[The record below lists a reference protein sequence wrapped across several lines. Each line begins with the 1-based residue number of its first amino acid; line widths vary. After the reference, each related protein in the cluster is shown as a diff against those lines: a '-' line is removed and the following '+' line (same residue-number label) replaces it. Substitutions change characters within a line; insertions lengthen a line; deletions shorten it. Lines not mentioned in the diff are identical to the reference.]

1 MNEMLVSR
9 IGWQLVF
16 RVGKSW
22 FDFSQYRVAFERTS
36 LRAKVPGGRA
46 WLSGV
51 FLCRCRSA
59 GRAGRAFPTKD
70 SRLKIRIFALAKELD
85 IDSKL
90 LIDHC
95 AKAGI
100 TIKNSALASISPEE
114 RDRVLDIVR
123 GAGHSIPSTAAAPIA
138 TTAGTREPVV
148 DLAAKQRPIRMMGGK
163 PPLMVPRSRPVDLD
177 QPKGVGVKPYS
188 DPVVAESVSS
198 GKALSEREVVKSD
211 HPDSSS
217 VKPVQPIDQLVSEAE
232 VKSEIVSITPP
243 IEEVVVPAIVAAVV
257 TPEVVPAVE
266 VVSSVDP
273 ATISPVSTPITP
285 VVVASEGKVIPSA
298 PGKGGSPATEV
309 VKPQARIPIPKPV
322 PGSPL
327 APPKSRPAVPVVE
340 KGTPAP
346 PPTARSDFAAPVQP
360 QKSMRV
366 MVSRGTAEIGGAKG
380 ATGAPAAPIKRVKAA
395 GPLIAEIP
403 KFKAPPTTKTP
414 KPEEAAP
421 QRPTQRF
428 NADSPTKEAPL
439 GPIVRKRVETTT
451 KKKVGDDEPE
461 DLKAKKHV
469 GGASLQDARNQ
480 RRKVSLKDID
490 EEEDRGGRGSRARP
504 KPNRR
509 SGPIP
514 LKSTAELE
522 LPLTVRSLSEG
533 IGRPAKS
540 IIQILWQRG
549 DMVTI
554 NSALEEDVAIEVCL
568 ELGVDLQ
575 IHHPKT
581 IEDEVTEVASGEDRP
596 EDIRERP
603 PIITILGHVDHGKT
617 TLVDKLRSANV
628 AASEHGGITQHIAA
642 YQIEHN
648 GHKLTFVDTPG
659 HAAFGEMRARGANV
673 TDIVVLVVAANDG
686 VMPQTI
692 ECISHARAAN
702 VPLIVAMN
710 KVDLPDRNEQRVLT
724 ELSAQNVLAAEW
736 GGDVEVIRTSGLT
749 GQGLKEL
756 LDTVL
761 LTAELHEFTANPD
774 RPASGACLEAFRDEG
789 RGPLAWLIVQ
799 RGTLR
804 VGDVVLCG
812 GAYGRI
818 RAMYNERDEELT
830 EALPSTPVKVAGLDI
845 VPGPGDQFLVLADV
859 DAAREAAEARRQK
872 GRASELANMG
882 GKRTL
887 EDILNAAA
895 EGEIRDLAVI
905 VKADTPGSLEAI
917 RNELGK
923 FEHPEVRVKLL
934 HQGVGGVNESDVYL
948 AAASKAVIFAFH
960 VIADDRAQLL
970 SQQEGVEI
978 RRYNII
984 YEVMDEIHKILEG
997 MLKPEQKEVATGRA
1011 IVLRTFS
1018 ITRYG
1023 TIAGCRVL
1031 NGTIERS
1038 SRMHLIREQRV
1049 INTYG
1054 IASLKREKEDV
1065 RDVREGM
1072 ECGIRLEN
1080 FNDVKEGDL
1089 LEAFKIEEVKRK
1101 L

>member
-1 MNEMLVSR
+1 M
-9 IGWQLVF
+9 
-16 RVGKSW
+16 
-22 FDFSQYRVAFERTS
+22 
-36 LRAKVPGGRA
+36 
-46 WLSGV
+46 
-51 FLCRCRSA
+51 
-59 GRAGRAFPTKD
+59 
-70 SRLKIRIFALAKELD
+70 KIRIFALAKELD

-90 LIDHC
+90 LIDFC

-100 TIKNSALASISPEE
+100 MIKNSALASISPEE
-114 RDRVLDIVR
+114 RDRVMDIIR
-123 GAGHSIPSTAAAPIA
+123 SNGSSPAQATAAPVAIN
-138 TTAGTREPVV
+138 PVV
-148 DLAAKQRPIRMMGGK
+148 SRDPVNDVAVKSRPIRVMGAK
-163 PPLMVPRSRPVDLD
+163 PPLMVPRSRQVDSGS
-177 QPKGVGVKPYS
+177 PKTVIDDHSTGPAEASYEEPDALVLPEHGDS
-188 DPVVAESVSS
+188 SAAVAES
-198 GKALSEREVVKSD
+198 
-211 HPDSSS
+211 PDLH
-217 VKPVQPIDQLVSEAE
+217 VPADEPPVATTAVYE
-232 VKSEIVSITPP
+232 SIPMAT
-243 IEEVVVPAIVAAVV
+243 EEVVEASIPAPVAPIASVPPIVV
-257 TPEVVPAVE
+257 TPSVAASTVATPAVTGTH
-266 VVSSVDP
+266 VKTPTTAAPPVKLTTPSSRPRVL
-273 ATISPVSTPITP
+273 
-285 VVVASEGKVIPSA
+285 PS
-298 PGKGGSPATEV
+298 GDDKGA
-309 VKPQARIPIPKPV
+309 
-322 PGSPL
+322 L
-327 APPKSRPAVPVVE
+327 APP
-340 KGTPAP
+340 P
-346 PPTARSDFAAPVQP
+346 PPVRSEFAAPTAP

-366 MVSRGTAEIGGAKG
+366 MVSRGTADVGGAKG
-380 ATGAPAAPIKRVKAA
+380 AAAAAPPPIKKAKAAA

-403 KFKAPPTTKTP
+403 RFKAPPSTKAP

-428 NADSPTKEAPL
+428 NADGPPKDAPL
-439 GPIVRKRVETTT
+439 GPIIRKRPETAKP
-451 KKKVGDDEPE
+451 KKPGDEEPE
-461 DLKAKKHV
+461 DLKGKKHV
-469 GGASLQDARNQ
+469 GGASLAEARNL

-490 EEEDRGGRGSRARP
+490 EEEERTGRGSRVRP
-504 KPNRR
+504 KPQRR
-509 SGPIP
+509 SGPVP

-540 IIQILWQRG
+540 IMQILWQRG

-575 IHHPKT
+575 IRHEKT
-581 IEDEVTEVASGEDRP
+581 IEEEVTEVAEGEDRP
-596 EDIRERP
+596 EDLQTRP

-659 HAAFGEMRARGANV
+659 HAAFGEMRARGATV

-702 VPLIVAMN
+702 VPLVVAMN

-724 ELSAQNVLAAEW
+724 DLSAHNVLAAEW

-749 GQGLKEL
+749 GQGLPEL
-756 LDTVL
+756 LDTLL
-761 LTAELHEFTANPD
+761 LTAELHEFKANPN
-774 RPASGACLEAFRDEG
+774 RPASGTCLEAFRDEG

-799 RGTLR
+799 KGTLR

-812 GAYGRI
+812 GAFGRI
-818 RAMYNERDEELT
+818 RAMYNERDEELE

-845 VPGPGDQFLVLADV
+845 VPGPGDQFMVLADV
-859 DAAREAAEARRQK
+859 DAAREAAEERRQK
-872 GRASELANMG
+872 GRASVLANMG

-905 VKADTPGSLEAI
+905 IKADTPGSLEAI
-917 RNELGK
+917 RSEMNK

-948 AAASKAVIFAFH
+948 ASASNAVIFAFH
-960 VIADDRAQLL
+960 VIADNQAQLL
-970 SQQEGVEI
+970 AQQEGVEI
-978 RRYNII
+978 RRYSII
-984 YEVMDEIHKILEG
+984 YEVMDEIRKILEG
-997 MLKPEQKEVATGRA
+997 MLKPEQREVATGRA

-1018 ITRYG
+1018 ITRFG

-1038 SRMHLIREQRV
+1038 SRIHLIREQRV

-1054 IASLKREKEDV
+1054 IASLKREKEDA
-1065 RDVREGM
+1065 REVREGM

-1080 FNDVKEGDL
+1080 YNDVKEGDL

-1101 L
+1101 LE

>member
-1 MNEMLVSR
+1 MIARHNPL
-9 IGWQLVF
+9 
-16 RVGKSW
+16 
-22 FDFSQYRVAFERTS
+22 S
-36 LRAKVPGGRA
+36 LQITGRPGRA
-46 WLSGV
+46 I
-51 FLCRCRSA
+51 
-59 GRAGRAFPTKD
+59 PNKD

-90 LIDHC
+90 LIDYC

-114 RDRVLDIVR
+114 RDRVLDIIKSSNSP
-123 GAGHSIPSTAAAPIA
+123 AAPPSAVATSAAAAAPV
-138 TTAGTREPVV
+138 TRDPVL
-148 DLAAKQRPIRMMGGK
+148 DLAAKARPVRVMGAK
-163 PPLMVPRSRPVDLD
+163 PPLMVPRSRTSEPEAHKIVVPERQTEAV
-177 QPKGVGVKPYS
+177 QP
-188 DPVVAESVSS
+188 DPVAPTIPEAPVHAEPEVTAEHPVAASV
-198 GKALSEREVVKSD
+198 E
-211 HPDSSS
+211 H
-217 VKPVQPIDQLVSEAE
+217 KPEAATE
-232 VKSEIVSITPP
+232 APAIEAAAPVNPP
-243 IEEVVVPAIVAAVV
+243 EQQVVP
-257 TPEVVPAVE
+257 
-266 VVSSVDP
+266 
-273 ATISPVSTPITP
+273 
-285 VVVASEGKVIPSA
+285 VASAPQEPPAPSA
-298 PGKGGSPATEV
+298 PVPPVAT
-309 VKPQARIPIPKPV
+309 
-322 PGSPL
+322 SPL
-327 APPKSRPAVPVVE
+327 SRSRSTAAHDDRA
-340 KGTPAP
+340 TPAP
-346 PPTARSDFAAPVQP
+346 PPTRSDFAAPVPP

-366 MVSRGTAEIGGAKG
+366 MVSRGTAELGGAKG
-380 ATGAPAAPIKRVKAA
+380 TGGGPSSPPIKRNKAA
-395 GPLIAEIP
+395 APLIAEIP
-403 KFKAPPTTKTP
+403 KFKAPPSTKAP

-428 NADSPTKEAPL
+428 NAEGPAKETPL
-439 GPIVRKRVETTT
+439 GTILRKRPETGT

-461 DLKAKKHV
+461 DSKVKKHV

-480 RRKVSLKDID
+480 RRKVTLKDID
-490 EEEDRGGRGSRARP
+490 EEEDRGGRGSRVRP
-504 KPNRR
+504 KVHRR
-509 SGPIP
+509 SGPVP

-540 IIQILWQRG
+540 IMQILWQRG

-554 NSALEEDVAIEVCL
+554 NSSLEENVAIEVCL

-575 IHHPKT
+575 IHHAKT

-596 EDIRERP
+596 EDLQPRP

-628 AASEHGGITQHIAA
+628 AGSEHGGITQHIAA
-642 YQIEHN
+642 YQVEHN

-686 VMPQTI
+686 VMPQTV

-702 VPLIVAMN
+702 VPMVVAMN

-736 GGDVEVIRTSGLT
+736 GGDIEVIRTSGLT
-749 GQGLKEL
+749 GQGLSEL
-756 LDTVL
+756 LDTIL
-761 LTAELHEFTANPD
+761 LTAELHEFKANPN
-774 RPASGACLEAFRDEG
+774 RPASGSCLEAFRDEG

-818 RAMYNERDEELT
+818 RAMYNERDEELQ
-830 EALPSTPVKVAGLDI
+830 EAPPSTPIKVAGFDI

-859 DAAREAAEARRQK
+859 DAAREAAEARREK
-872 GRASELANMG
+872 GRATELASMG

-887 EDILNAAA
+887 EDILNAKA

-917 RNELGK
+917 RSELNK

-948 AAASKAVIFAFH
+948 AAASNAVIFAFH

-970 SQQEGVEI
+970 AQQEDVEI

-984 YEVMDEIHKILEG
+984 YEVIDEIHKILEG
-997 MLKPEQKEVATGRA
+997 MLKPEQREVATGRA

-1018 ITRYG
+1018 ITRFG

-1038 SRMHLIREQRV
+1038 SRIHLIREQRM
-1049 INTYG
+1049 INTYS
-1054 IASLKREKEDV
+1054 IASLKREKEDA
-1065 RDVREGM
+1065 REVREGM

-1101 L
+1101 LE

>member
-1 MNEMLVSR
+1 MSGAECDVPDEPFVVATKPGSP
-9 IGWQLVF
+9 
-16 RVGKSW
+16 VGH
-22 FDFSQYRVAFERTS
+22 
-36 LRAKVPGGRA
+36 
-46 WLSGV
+46 
-51 FLCRCRSA
+51 
-59 GRAGRAFPTKD
+59 FPTKD

-90 LIDHC
+90 LIDFC

-114 RDRVLDIVR
+114 RDRVMDIIR
-123 GAGHSIPSTAAAPIA
+123 SNSSSPAQTIAAPAAINPVVS
-138 TTAGTREPVV
+138 REPVV
-148 DLAAKQRPIRMMGGK
+148 ESAVKSRPIRVMGAK
-163 PPLMVPRSRPVDLD
+163 PPLMVPRSRPVESATPKVVAVVED
-177 QPKGVGVKPYS
+177 QLTRPTEASSVASEVVITPEQVIAS
-188 DPVVAESVSS
+188 DDVEVPIPVVHEDVPIEIPPIAEPIEMVT
-198 GKALSEREVVKSD
+198 EDVEVVE
-211 HPDSSS
+211 
-217 VKPVQPIDQLVSEAE
+217 VS
-232 VKSEIVSITPP
+232 KLTP
-243 IEEVVVPAIVAAVV
+243 IEPVV
-257 TPEVVPAVE
+257 TPPLPQVKM
-266 VVSSVDP
+266 
-273 ATISPVSTPITP
+273 TTPTSRP
-285 VVVASEGKVIPSA
+285 RVLSQSGD
-298 PGKGGSPATEV
+298 KGT
-309 VKPQARIPIPKPV
+309 
-322 PGSPL
+322 L
-327 APPKSRPAVPVVE
+327 APP
-340 KGTPAP
+340 P
-346 PPTARSDFAAPVQP
+346 PPVRSDFAAPSAP

-366 MVSRGTAEIGGAKG
+366 MVSRGTADVGGAKG
-380 ATGAPAAPIKRVKAA
+380 AAAAAPPPIKKAKAA

-403 KFKAPPTTKTP
+403 RFKAPPSTKVP
-414 KPEEAAP
+414 KPEEATP

-428 NADSPTKEAPL
+428 NADGPPKDAPL
-439 GPIVRKRVETTT
+439 GPIIRKRPETAKP
-451 KKKVGDDEPE
+451 KKPGDEEPE
-461 DLKAKKHV
+461 DLKGKKHV
-469 GGASLQDARNQ
+469 GGASLQDARNL

-490 EEEDRGGRGSRARP
+490 EEEERSGRGSRVRP
-504 KPNRR
+504 KPQRR
-509 SGPIP
+509 SGPVP

-540 IIQILWQRG
+540 IMQILWQRG

-554 NSALEEDVAIEVCL
+554 NSALEEEVAIEVCL

-575 IHHPKT
+575 IRHEKT
-581 IEDEVTEVASGEDRP
+581 IEEEVTEVAEGEDRP
-596 EDIRERP
+596 EDLQTRP

-659 HAAFGEMRARGANV
+659 HAAFGEMRARGATV

-702 VPLIVAMN
+702 VPLVVAMN

-724 ELSAQNVLAAEW
+724 DLSAHNVLAAEW

-749 GQGLKEL
+749 GQGLPEL
-756 LDTVL
+756 LDTLL
-761 LTAELHEFTANPD
+761 LTAELHEFKANPN
-774 RPASGACLEAFRDEG
+774 RPASGTCLEAFRDEG

-799 RGTLR
+799 KGTLR

-812 GAYGRI
+812 GAFGRI
-818 RAMYNERDEELT
+818 RAMYNERDEELE

-845 VPGPGDQFLVLADV
+845 VPGPGEQFLVLPDV
-859 DAAREAAEARRQK
+859 DAAREAAEERRQK
-872 GRASELANMG
+872 GRASVLANMG

-905 VKADTPGSLEAI
+905 IKADTPGSLEAI
-917 RNELGK
+917 RSELNK

-948 AAASKAVIFAFH
+948 ASASNAVIFAFH
-960 VIADDRAQLL
+960 VIADNQAQLL
-970 SQQEGVEI
+970 AQQEGVEI
-978 RRYNII
+978 RRYSII
-984 YEVMDEIHKILEG
+984 YEVMDEIRKILEG
-997 MLKPEQKEVATGRA
+997 MLKPEQREVATGRA

-1018 ITRYG
+1018 ITRFG

-1038 SRMHLIREQRV
+1038 SRIHLIREQRV

-1080 FNDVKEGDL
+1080 YNDVKEGDL

-1101 L
+1101 LE

>member
-1 MNEMLVSR
+1 M
-9 IGWQLVF
+9 
-16 RVGKSW
+16 
-22 FDFSQYRVAFERTS
+22 
-36 LRAKVPGGRA
+36 
-46 WLSGV
+46 
-51 FLCRCRSA
+51 
-59 GRAGRAFPTKD
+59 
-70 SRLKIRIFALAKELD
+70 KIRIFALAKELD

-114 RDRVLDIVR
+114 RDRVMDIIR
-123 GAGHSIPSTAAAPIA
+123 SGSTHASPAAAPVA
-138 TTAGTREPVV
+138 SVVAATREPVV
-148 DLAAKQRPIRMMGGK
+148 EVAVKSRPIKLMGAK
-163 PPLMVPRSRPVDLD
+163 SPLMVPRSRQVDAEPTR
-177 QPKGVGVKPYS
+177 Q
-188 DPVVAESVSS
+188 VVEPPRHEAQVATEPEKHAVAHDAMA
-198 GKALSEREVVKSD
+198 KVEA
-211 HPDSSS
+211 PDSIEP
-217 VKPVQPIDQLVSEAE
+217 PVNNELPDVPDAGQELV
-232 VKSEIVSITPP
+232 TD
-243 IEEVVVPAIVAAVV
+243 VPATDIDGAQSP
-257 TPEVVPAVE
+257 T
-266 VVSSVDP
+266 
-273 ATISPVSTPITP
+273 SPVADERALP
-285 VVVASEGKVIPSA
+285 ASPA
-298 PGKGGSPATEV
+298 PG
-309 VKPQARIPIPKPV
+309 
-322 PGSPL
+322 
-327 APPKSRPAVPVVE
+327 
-340 KGTPAP
+340 
-346 PPTARSDFAAPVQP
+346 RSDFAAPAVP

-366 MVSRGTAEIGGAKG
+366 MVSRGTAEIGGAKP
-380 ATGAPAAPIKRVKAA
+380 GAPPIVRKSKAA
-395 GPLIAEIP
+395 GPQIAEIP
-403 KFKAPPTTKTP
+403 RYKAPPSAKTP

-421 QRPTQRF
+421 QRPVQRF
-428 NADSPTKEAPL
+428 NAGSPTKEAPL
-439 GPIVRKRVETTT
+439 GPILRKRPETTTSTT
-451 KKKVGDDEPE
+451 KKKPGDDEPE

-504 KPNRR
+504 KPQRR

-540 IIQILWQRG
+540 IMQILWQRG

-554 NSALEEDVAIEVCL
+554 NSAMEEDVAIEVCL
-568 ELGVDLQ
+568 ELGVDLH
-575 IHHPKT
+575 IYHAKT
-581 IEDEVTEVASGEDRP
+581 IEDDVTEVVSGEDRP
-596 EDIRERP
+596 EDLQQRP

-659 HAAFGEMRARGANV
+659 HAAFGEMRSRGAHV

-702 VPLIVAMN
+702 VPLVVAMN

-724 ELSAQNVLAAEW
+724 DLSAQNVLAAEW
-736 GGDVEVIRTSGLT
+736 GGDVEVVRTSGLT
-749 GQGLKEL
+749 GQGLTEL
-756 LDTVL
+756 LDTLL
-761 LTAELHEFTANPD
+761 LTAELHEFQANPN
-774 RPASGACLEAFRDEG
+774 RSASGACLESFRDEG

-804 VGDVVLCG
+804 VGDVILCG
-812 GAYGRI
+812 EAYGRI
-818 RAMYNERDEELT
+818 RAMYNERDEELD

-845 VPGPGDQFLVLADV
+845 VPGAGEQFLVLPDV

-872 GRASELANMG
+872 GRASVLSNMG

-895 EGEIRDLAVI
+895 EGSIQDLAVI
-905 VKADTPGSLEAI
+905 IKADSPGSLEAL
-917 RNELGK
+917 RSELGK
-923 FEHPEVRVKLL
+923 FEHPEVRVKIL
-934 HQGVGGVNESDVYL
+934 HEGVGGVNESDVYL
-948 AAASKAVIFAFH
+948 ASASSAVIFAFH
-960 VIADDRAQLL
+960 VIAEDRAQLL
-970 SQQEGVEI
+970 AQQEGVEI

-984 YEVMDEIHKILEG
+984 YEVMDQIRHILEG

-1031 NGTIERS
+1031 NGSIERS
-1038 SRMHLIREQRV
+1038 GRMHLIRDQRV
-1049 INTYG
+1049 INTYN

-1080 FNDVKEGDL
+1080 FNDIKEGDL

-1101 L
+1101 LE